1 MDFKI
6 KATYDNKDVLFWWD
20 TNLKS
25 DDDDALNYFK
35 QAVKYHLSDAE
46 TDAGDVR
53 KAGYNADINDPFEVY
68 YGIMTEFPTAKVVIE
83 PDDEFFG
90 YMDDVIY

>member
-6 KATYDNKDVLFWWD
+6 KARYDNEDVLFWWD

-35 QAVKYHLSDAE
+35 QAGKYHVSDIE

-53 KAGYNADINDPFEVY
+53 NADINDPFEVY
-68 YGIMTEFPTAKVVIE
+68 YGILPEFPNAKVVIE